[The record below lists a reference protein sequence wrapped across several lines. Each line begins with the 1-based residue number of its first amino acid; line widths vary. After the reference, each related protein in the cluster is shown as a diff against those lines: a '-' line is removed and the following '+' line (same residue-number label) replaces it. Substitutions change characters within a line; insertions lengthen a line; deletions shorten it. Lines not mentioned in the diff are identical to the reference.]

1 MNFTNLHHFCLKF
14 YPASVAI
21 FIGMKVFVTGASGYI
36 GSHLVRELSAEGHD
50 VTVLVRD
57 IKAFRGSGNDGM
69 KIIKGDISDP
79 DSLKFGMEGCN
90 WVFHLA
96 AYAKPT
102 STDRN
107 LPYRVNV
114 EGTINVLR
122 AADATGVKRVV
133 VTSTGGTMGC
143 SLDGKPV
150 DEQTIS
156 TTDYHTDYERTKAEA
171 EKIAMAASTN
181 ERQVIVVN
189 PTRVFGPGK
198 LSKSNAITRIMKLY
212 CNGLWRI
219 IPGDGSSI
227 GNYSFIRDVVKGHI
241 LAAKYGKGGERYIL
255 GGENVSFG
263 NLFETLGKVNG
274 TKRKMITTTERS
286 LKNIARITGA
296 ISGIVGK
303 PPLISDSWIEKYLQN
318 WILSSEK
325 AIRGLSYT
333 ITPFEDALGITV
345 RWIKSGRDEQ

>member
-1 MNFTNLHHFCLKF
+1 
-14 YPASVAI
+14 
-21 FIGMKVFVTGASGYI
+21 MKVFVTGASGYI
-36 GSHLVRELSAEGHD
+36 GSHLVRQLAAEGHD
-50 VTVLVRD
+50 VIALVRD
-57 IKAFRGSGNDGM
+57 VKAFSGSGSHGL
-69 KIIKGDISDP
+69 KIIRGDISDP
-79 DSLKFGMEGCN
+79 DSLKFGMEGCS

-102 STDRN
+102 STDSN
-107 LPYRVNV
+107 VPYKVNV

-122 AADATGVKRVV
+122 AAEAAGVKRVV
-133 VTSTGGTMGC
+133 VTSTGGTMGY
-143 SLDGKPV
+143 SPDGRPV
-150 DEQTIS
+150 DEHSICTP
-156 TTDYHTDYERTKAEA
+156 DYHTDYEKTKAEA
-171 EKIAMAASTN
+171 ERIAISASTD
-181 ERQVIVVN
+181 ERQVVVVN

-227 GNYSFIRDVVKGHI
+227 GNYSFIGDVVKGHI
-241 LAAKYGKGGERYIL
+241 LAAKYGNGGERYIL

-263 NLFETLGKVNG
+263 DLFETLGKVNG

-286 LKNIARITGA
+286 LKNIAWITGA
-296 ISGIVGK
+296 LAGIVGK

-325 AIRGLSYT
+325 AKKEISYT
-333 ITPFEDALGITV
+333 VTPFEDALGITV
-345 RWIKSGRDEQ
+345 RWIKTGRDEQGILYPDNRGKQRHWQGNSE